1 MGPAHPPARLSL
13 LDRKVQPEHDGVTLW
28 PAQTI
33 KKIAHM
39 NTPLSL
45 SLQPQQSPDM
55 QAHEDD
61 EVNLFDFLE
70 VLIDSRWLIAA
81 VTAVV
86 FLVGAAYAFL
96 VTPIYEANTLIQVE
110 ESKPGGGAA
119 AGALGE
125 AASLFEIRSPATA
138 EMEIL
143 RSRLVVGQAVQ
154 NLKLDITVEPKYL
167 PVIGGWLA
175 RKATTI
181 STPGIL
187 GMGGYVSGNESL
199 KVGTFEV
206 PRALE
211 AERFSVVVTSTGYQ
225 LLSPDGEL
233 LASGSQGAKSDFTVK
248 GQKGEILLTDIVAA
262 PGAQFYLQRFS
273 ELAVV
278 DELQRALSIDE
289 QGRQSG
295 VIRTG
300 LNGTEPVKISRT
312 LNEIGTIYVRQ
323 NVARKSAEAEKT
335 LGFLG
340 TLLPELRGQ
349 VDEATNKF
357 NQFRNRNSV
366 FDLSAEATVVME
378 QSVKLQTALLELQQK
393 RKEADTRFTTQH
405 PVIQTLDAQIKSVN
419 SEIGALNGRVKVFPN
434 VEQELLRLTRDLKVN
449 TELYVSLLNSAQQ
462 LRIVKEGKVGN
473 VRIVDL
479 AKVPEKPIKPQL
491 TTVLAI
497 AALLGLLAGIAL
509 AFLRNSLRPGIKDPA
524 EIEQRVGLPVFATI
538 PFSRVQMG
546 HAQKVATKQPG
557 KHVLA
562 LTAPRE
568 PAVESM
574 RSLRTALQF
583 AMLDA
588 PNNLV
593 LITGPTPGI
602 GKSFVSLNLAVVLG
616 AVNKK
621 ILLIDA
627 DLRKGHIN
635 QFVGV
640 GRGKGFS
647 DVIGG
652 SVSLEDA
659 LHRQI
664 APNVDFLATG
674 SLPPNPAELLST
686 SAAQQ
691 LLQQMFALYDLVLI
705 DTAPILAASD
715 TAILAPKAGAVFLV
729 ARANVTSL
737 GELQESVKRLSQT
750 GAQVKGVLFNGMQIT
765 KRRYGYG
772 MGKKYGGYRYAD
784 YKY

>member
-1 MGPAHPPARLSL
+1 
-13 LDRKVQPEHDGVTLW
+13 
-28 PAQTI
+28 
-33 KKIAHM
+33 M
-39 NTPLSL
+39 NTPLSP
-45 SLQPQQSPDM
+45 SLQPLQPKQLPDM
-55 QAHEDD
+55 YAQEDG
-61 EVNLFDFLE
+61 EINLLDLME

-86 FLVGAAYAFL
+86 LSIGAAYAFL
-96 VTPIYEANTLIQVE
+96 VTPVYEANTLIQVE
-110 ESKPGGGAA
+110 ESKPGGGLA

-154 NLKLDITVEPKYL
+154 NLQLDIDVRPKYI
-167 PVIGGWLA
+167 PVVGSWLA
-175 RKATTI
+175 RRAKTI
-181 STPGIL
+181 STPGFL
-187 GMGGYVSGNESL
+187 GMSGYVSGNESL

-206 PRALE
+206 PRVLE
-211 AERFSVVVTSTGYQ
+211 AERFSVLVTSTGYQ

-233 LASGSQGAKSDFTVK
+233 LASGSPGVKSEFSI
-248 GQKGEILLTDIVAA
+248 KGEKGKILIAAIVAA

-278 DELQRALSIDE
+278 EELQRALNIDE

-300 LNGTEPVKISRT
+300 LTGTDPVKIARS
-312 LNEIGTIYVRQ
+312 LNEIGILYVRQ
-323 NVARKSAEAEKT
+323 NVVRKSAEAEKT

-340 TLLPELRGQ
+340 TLLPELRRQ
-349 VDEATNKF
+349 VDEAASKF

-366 FDLSAEATVVME
+366 FDLSGEATVVME

-393 RKEADTRFTTQH
+393 RKEADARFTPRH
-405 PVIQTLDAQIKSVN
+405 PVIQTLDAQIQSVN
-419 SEIGALNGRVKVFPN
+419 SEIIASNGRVKAFPN

-449 TELYVSLLNSAQQ
+449 TELYSSLLNSTQQ
-462 LRIVKEGKVGN
+462 LRMVKEGKVGN

-479 AKVPEKPIKPQL
+479 AKVPEKPIKPQR
-491 TTVLAI
+491 TMVMVI
-497 AALLGLLAGIAL
+497 AAFLGLLAGLVL
-509 AFLRNSLRPGIKDPA
+509 AFLRNSLRLGINDPS
-524 EIEQRVGLPVFATI
+524 EIEQRAGLHVFSTI
-538 PFSRVQMG
+538 PFSRLQLT
-546 HAQKVATKQPG
+546 HTHNAATKTPG

-562 LTAPRE
+562 LTAPQE

-593 LITGPTPGI
+593 LVTGPTPGL
-602 GKSFVSLNLAVVLG
+602 GKSFVSLNFAVVLG
-616 AVNKK
+616 ATNKK
-621 ILLIDA
+621 ILLIDG
-627 DLRKGHIN
+627 DLRKGYMN
-635 QFVGV
+635 QFLGL
-640 GRGKGFS
+640 GREKGLS
-647 DVIGG
+647 DVISGT
-652 SVSLEDA
+652 VKLEDA

-674 SLPPNPAELLST
+674 ILPPNPAELLST
-686 SAAQQ
+686 NAAQH
-691 LLQQMFALYDLVLI
+691 LLQQLGTLYDLVLI
-705 DTAPILAASD
+705 DTAPVLVASD
-715 TAILAPKAGAVFLV
+715 TAILAPRVGAVFLV
-729 ARANVTSL
+729 ARANVTSV

-750 GAQVKGVLFNGMQIT
+750 GAQVKGVIFNGLEIT

-772 MGKKYGGYRYAD
+772 MNNKYGGYRYAG